1 MCSKSEWEECA
12 ERRLTEGMALRVI
25 LNEIEIKVLGLLTTI
40 EGNDAG
46 PGPTEVCEY
55 ILDRVTVGKE
65 VGR

>member
-1 MCSKSEWEECA
+1 MCTKTEWKECA
-12 ERRLTEGMALRVI
+12 ERRLAENLALRVV

-46 PGPTEVCEY
+46 PGPTEVSEY
-55 ILDRVTVGKE
+55 ILDRVTAAKE